1 MIMLYKEFNAEV
13 GKTLAAIITIS
24 DEDMKAAGLGYTGE
38 VVAKFLE
45 SNPEYK
51 GCSYTKEIVKDIWKI
66 SLWTTSEVV
75 FKEV

>member
-1 MIMLYKEFNAEV
+1 MLYKEFNVEV

-24 DEDMKAAGLGYTGE
+24 DKDMEAAGFCCTRD

-45 SNPEYK
+45 TNPQYE
-51 GCSYTKEIVKDIWKI
+51 GCSYTKEVHSGMWKL

-75 FKEV
+75 FKEK